1 MDPKRTQA
9 TRGPAATKTGR
20 AARVGELV
28 IEVQLSDYASAV
40 ICNTDI
46 SRIVFVSTLLS
57 ED

>member
-28 IEVQLSDYASAV
+28 IEAQLSDY
-40 ICNTDI
+40 
-46 SRIVFVSTLLS
+46 VFVSTLLS

>member
-1 MDPKRTQA
+1 
-9 TRGPAATKTGR
+9 
-20 AARVGELV
+20 VGELV
-28 IEVQLSDYASAV
+28 IEAQLSDYASAV

>member
-1 MDPKRTQA
+1 MQSEPKLR
-9 TRGPAATKTGR
+9 AARPPR
-20 AARVGELV
+20 AARVAELV
-28 IEVQLSDYASAV
+28 IEAQLSDYASAV